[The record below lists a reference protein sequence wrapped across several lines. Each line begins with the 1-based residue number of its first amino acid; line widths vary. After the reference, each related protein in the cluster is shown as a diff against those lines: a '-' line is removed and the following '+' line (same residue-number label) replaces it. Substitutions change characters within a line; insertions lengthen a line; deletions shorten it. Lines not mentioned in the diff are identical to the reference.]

1 MVLGRKEDDVEKKI
15 TSWLIEEG
23 LRIAKLEKAPGLE
36 VSWGYNVFTPPPT
49 EVNIKV
55 FQPKNFPSQIVL
67 LMGVSFS
74 KPHQEELARLSIDE
88 RIKFMSTLLVDLT
101 KICPVCRIGVQPN
114 IATPQAIIVTRILMK
129 DEITKSLVLDEITR
143 LVNCFLVVN
152 ASLWKRFPR
161 TKSTEAQ
168 KQAPPTVM

>member
-1 MVLGRKEDDVEKKI
+1 MVLGRKEDELEKKV

-23 LRIAKLEKAPGLE
+23 FRIAKLEKTPGLD
-36 VSWGYNVFTPPPT
+36 VAWGYNIFTPPPT
-49 EVNIKV
+49 EINIKV
-55 FQPKNFPSQIVL
+55 FQPKNFPSQLVL

-74 KPHQEELARLSIDE
+74 KPHQEELARLGVEE
-88 RIKFMSTLLVDLT
+88 RVKFMSSLLIDLT

-114 IATPQAIIVTRILMK
+114 MTTPQAIIVTRVLMK
-129 DEITKSLVLDEITR
+129 GEVTKSLIMDEITR

-152 ASLWKRFPR
+152 ASLWRRFPR
-161 TKSTEAQ
+161 IKGAEAQ